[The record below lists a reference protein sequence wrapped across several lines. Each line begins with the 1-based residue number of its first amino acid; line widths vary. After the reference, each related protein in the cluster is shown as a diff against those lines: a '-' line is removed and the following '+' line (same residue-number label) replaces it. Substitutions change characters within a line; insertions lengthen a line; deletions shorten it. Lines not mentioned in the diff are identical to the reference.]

1 MEEKE
6 KTFVLDYD
14 PAPEV
19 PEEKPLL
26 KVVAE
31 ALDESGRLPEGFS
44 LPEKNAEEGSIS
56 WADGAQDGV
65 LMYHT
70 ERRAM
75 SPEEQSLMADAVWA
89 VSTGEDE
96 KADELFLQLSGL
108 CPVLFYAEEL
118 QDYLLQNRETVS
130 NETVYRY
137 ARRCMEKS
145 SDKDLVKLG
154 LTVLQLFETKNEQK
168 LCAG

>member
-44 LPEKNAEEGSIS
+44 LPEKNIS
-56 WADGAQDGV
+56 SMFCAT
-65 LMYHT
+65 L
-70 ERRAM
+70 RPR
-75 SPEEQSLMADAVWA
+75 SR
-89 VSTGEDE
+89 
-96 KADELFLQLSGL
+96 
-108 CPVLFYAEEL
+108 
-118 QDYLLQNRETVS
+118 NRQ
-130 NETVYRY
+130 YIGIPPRI
-137 ARRCMEKS
+137 M
-145 SDKDLVKLG
+145 
-154 LTVLQLFETKNEQK
+154 
-168 LCAG
+168 